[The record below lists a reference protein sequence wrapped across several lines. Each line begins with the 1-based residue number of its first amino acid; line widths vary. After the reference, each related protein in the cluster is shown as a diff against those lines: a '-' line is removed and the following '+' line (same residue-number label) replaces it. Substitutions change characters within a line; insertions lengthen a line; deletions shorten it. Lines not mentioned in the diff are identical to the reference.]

1 MRPPKFVQGRLKSF
15 TLHTTQED
23 FNIDISDVT
32 GVSQTLPAQPVH
44 QQPPHCPGPS
54 SRPRSEE
61 DDDDDDFM
69 QPPTRHPVMN
79 NNQRRTTKVVVNARR
94 DGKVQKKNASRIDP
108 PTKPKQQ
115 KLTKYLHAP
124 TVRCAPSIFNSF
136 IDLLTMSQRTRINN
150 MNFGGLLQ
158 IRADKLVSREM
169 LRYLYDRLDPV
180 TMMLVLGKDRVIHIN
195 PFVVKQTFGIPDS
208 GEELSLHTNQE
219 ACKALSD
226 FKDFIGLQ
234 EAEDVH
240 TKYLQEIWEAD
251 IELDSRMLD
260 DNMCIKI
267 FFMIASNKLLFP
279 SSDNNIRAKD
289 VYLARNLSRLPT
301 MNWCKAVTDEIQEA
315 ARTWRLDRTTK
326 VSPSITG
333 CAFFLL
339 IVYLDNLRC
348 KHQINHKDIPRA
360 KYFNQDLIKKIIAA
374 DKTKDDQGKVTFGRL
389 PLRDISDTVYHMPH
403 HSILEKPANIQP
415 VSAIQFPSILSE
427 LVGVV
432 NVTVAKPKRKP
443 LVQAFTEFDIKS
455 KKATTYLNRGQLMLQ
470 TSHDQLIAKVRSIL
484 ENQSCENNS
493 IDHQAKPTAPT
504 AADAND
510 LDMHDIHNGDNIQSE
525 HVTEAPNHSK
535 GYGTNQ
541 HINHERHVPLQ
552 QNSPTEAAAPQPMD
566 AATNAGSEQEL
577 DHEHSPV
584 HTDVTIGD
592 VVPPILG
599 QAMDQEGTGQAS
611 HIGRTSSLDS
621 LVDLITASVIRTAHR
636 QTTTTDTMT
645 PEPVVL
651 THTQHQLPNEVIQP
665 DSTIGVEP
673 LLPAAH
679 PQTTTTDTMTSEPA
693 MLTHTQHPLPNEV
706 LRPDITIDDE
716 PLLPV
721 YPKPQRLTRRPSKY
735 VSPFKGDPMRTRVPM
750 SKALAVRKKFRP
762 SLKSLNEVFISTG
775 FIDFTGNEILDSFPN
790 DQELSTKFMSYFVQC
805 LSHDESVHMPDGGG
819 YRVFLPHRIGEYVNM
834 EDQEEYEEWE
844 FHNALEILESGIA
857 SIDTTNVKLFF
868 LPIMEEDH
876 YTVYCI
882 NLIHDRI
889 DILDSS
895 PDDHRLYHE
904 VVGNR
909 IIPRLNLL
917 FQEATDGKL
926 KSFTRFRRP
935 ILPVPVQRNATD
947 SGFYAIKFME
957 LWNGE
962 SFHLPILTENAAM
975 YRDQLLYYAI
985 YHEINTVEKLPAG
998 LEALKPRR

>member
-1 MRPPKFVQGRLKSF
+1 
-15 TLHTTQED
+15 
-23 FNIDISDVT
+23 
-32 GVSQTLPAQPVH
+32 
-44 QQPPHCPGPS
+44 
-54 SRPRSEE
+54 
-61 DDDDDDFM
+61 
-69 QPPTRHPVMN
+69 
-79 NNQRRTTKVVVNARR
+79 
-94 DGKVQKKNASRIDP
+94 
-108 PTKPKQQ
+108 
-115 KLTKYLHAP
+115 
-124 TVRCAPSIFNSF
+124 
-136 IDLLTMSQRTRINN
+136 
-150 MNFGGLLQ
+150 
-158 IRADKLVSREM
+158 
-169 LRYLYDRLDPV
+169 
-180 TMMLVLGKDRVIHIN
+180 
-195 PFVVKQTFGIPDS
+195 
-208 GEELSLHTNQE
+208 
-219 ACKALSD
+219 
-226 FKDFIGLQ
+226 
-234 EAEDVH
+234 
-240 TKYLQEIWEAD
+240 
-251 IELDSRMLD
+251 
-260 DNMCIKI
+260 
-267 FFMIASNKLLFP
+267 
-279 SSDNNIRAKD
+279 
-289 VYLARNLSRLPT
+289 
-301 MNWCKAVTDEIQEA
+301 
-315 ARTWRLDRTTK
+315 
-326 VSPSITG
+326 
-333 CAFFLL
+333 
-339 IVYLDNLRC
+339 
-348 KHQINHKDIPRA
+348 
-360 KYFNQDLIKKIIAA
+360 
-374 DKTKDDQGKVTFGRL
+374 
-389 PLRDISDTVYHMPH
+389 MPH
-403 HSILEKPANIQP
+403 HSIPEKPANIQP

-432 NVTVAKPKRKP
+432 NVTVAKPKRKL

-510 LDMHDIHNGDNIQSE
+510 LDMHDIHNRDNIQSE

-611 HIGRTSSLDS
+611 HIGI
-621 LVDLITASVIRTAHR
+621 DLITASVIRTAHR

-651 THTQHQLPNEVIQP
+651 THTQHQLPNEVIRP
-665 DSTIGVEP
+665 DSTTIAVEP
-673 LLPAAH
+673 LLLAAH
-679 PQTTTTDTMTSEPA
+679 PQTITTDTMTPELVV
-693 MLTHTQHPLPNEV
+693 LTQTQHQLPNEV

-721 YPKPQRLTRRPSKY
+721 YPKPQRLTRRQSKY

-750 SKALAVRKKFRP
+750 SKALAVWKKFRP

-775 FIDFTGNEILDSFPN
+775 FTDFTGNEILDSFPN
-790 DQELSTKFMSYFVQC
+790 DQELSTKLMSYFVQC
-805 LSHDESVHMPDGGG
+805 LSHDESVHMLDGGG

-844 FHNALEILESGIA
+844 SHNALEILESGIA

-895 PDDHRLYHE
+895 PDDHRIYHE

-947 SGFYAIKFME
+947 SGLYAIKFME

-962 SFHLPILTENAAM
+962 AFHLPILTENAAM

-985 YHEINTVEKLPAG
+985 YHQINTVEKLPAG
-998 LEALKPRR
+998 LEALKPHR

>member
-1 MRPPKFVQGRLKSF
+1 
-15 TLHTTQED
+15 
-23 FNIDISDVT
+23 
-32 GVSQTLPAQPVH
+32 
-44 QQPPHCPGPS
+44 
-54 SRPRSEE
+54 
-61 DDDDDDFM
+61 
-69 QPPTRHPVMN
+69 
-79 NNQRRTTKVVVNARR
+79 
-94 DGKVQKKNASRIDP
+94 
-108 PTKPKQQ
+108 
-115 KLTKYLHAP
+115 
-124 TVRCAPSIFNSF
+124 
-136 IDLLTMSQRTRINN
+136 
-150 MNFGGLLQ
+150 
-158 IRADKLVSREM
+158 
-169 LRYLYDRLDPV
+169 
-180 TMMLVLGKDRVIHIN
+180 
-195 PFVVKQTFGIPDS
+195 
-208 GEELSLHTNQE
+208 
-219 ACKALSD
+219 
-226 FKDFIGLQ
+226 
-234 EAEDVH
+234 
-240 TKYLQEIWEAD
+240 
-251 IELDSRMLD
+251 
-260 DNMCIKI
+260 
-267 FFMIASNKLLFP
+267 
-279 SSDNNIRAKD
+279 
-289 VYLARNLSRLPT
+289 
-301 MNWCKAVTDEIQEA
+301 
-315 ARTWRLDRTTK
+315 
-326 VSPSITG
+326 
-333 CAFFLL
+333 
-339 IVYLDNLRC
+339 
-348 KHQINHKDIPRA
+348 
-360 KYFNQDLIKKIIAA
+360 
-374 DKTKDDQGKVTFGRL
+374 
-389 PLRDISDTVYHMPH
+389 MPH
-403 HSILEKPANIQP
+403 HSIPEKPANIQP

-432 NVTVAKPKRKP
+432 NVTVAKPKRKL

-510 LDMHDIHNGDNIQSE
+510 LDMHDIHNRDNIQSE

-665 DSTIGVEP
+665 DITIGVEP

-693 MLTHTQHPLPNEV
+693 MLTHTQHQLPNEV

-721 YPKPQRLTRRPSKY
+721 YPKPQRLTRRQSKY

-750 SKALAVRKKFRP
+750 SKALAVWKKFRP

-775 FIDFTGNEILDSFPN
+775 FTDFTGNEILDSFPN
-790 DQELSTKFMSYFVQC
+790 DQELSTKLMSYFVQC
-805 LSHDESVHMPDGGG
+805 LSHDESVHMLDGGG

-844 FHNALEILESGIA
+844 SHNALEILESGIA

-895 PDDHRLYHE
+895 PDDHRIYHE

-947 SGFYAIKFME
+947 SGLYAIKFME

-962 SFHLPILTENAAM
+962 AFHLPILTENAAM

-985 YHEINTVEKLPAG
+985 YHQINTVEKLPAG
-998 LEALKPRR
+998 LEALKPHR

>member
-1 MRPPKFVQGRLKSF
+1 
-15 TLHTTQED
+15 
-23 FNIDISDVT
+23 
-32 GVSQTLPAQPVH
+32 
-44 QQPPHCPGPS
+44 
-54 SRPRSEE
+54 
-61 DDDDDDFM
+61 
-69 QPPTRHPVMN
+69 
-79 NNQRRTTKVVVNARR
+79 
-94 DGKVQKKNASRIDP
+94 
-108 PTKPKQQ
+108 
-115 KLTKYLHAP
+115 
-124 TVRCAPSIFNSF
+124 
-136 IDLLTMSQRTRINN
+136 
-150 MNFGGLLQ
+150 
-158 IRADKLVSREM
+158 
-169 LRYLYDRLDPV
+169 
-180 TMMLVLGKDRVIHIN
+180 
-195 PFVVKQTFGIPDS
+195 
-208 GEELSLHTNQE
+208 
-219 ACKALSD
+219 
-226 FKDFIGLQ
+226 
-234 EAEDVH
+234 
-240 TKYLQEIWEAD
+240 
-251 IELDSRMLD
+251 
-260 DNMCIKI
+260 
-267 FFMIASNKLLFP
+267 
-279 SSDNNIRAKD
+279 
-289 VYLARNLSRLPT
+289 
-301 MNWCKAVTDEIQEA
+301 
-315 ARTWRLDRTTK
+315 
-326 VSPSITG
+326 
-333 CAFFLL
+333 
-339 IVYLDNLRC
+339 
-348 KHQINHKDIPRA
+348 
-360 KYFNQDLIKKIIAA
+360 
-374 DKTKDDQGKVTFGRL
+374 
-389 PLRDISDTVYHMPH
+389 MPH
-403 HSILEKPANIQP
+403 HSIPEKPANIQP

-432 NVTVAKPKRKP
+432 NVTVAKPKRKL

-510 LDMHDIHNGDNIQSE
+510 LDMHDIHNRDNIQSE

-651 THTQHQLPNEVIQP
+651 THTQHQLPNEVIRP
-665 DSTIGVEP
+665 DSTTIAVEP
-673 LLPAAH
+673 LLLAAH
-679 PQTTTTDTMTSEPA
+679 PQTITTDTMTPELVV
-693 MLTHTQHPLPNEV
+693 LTQTQHQLPNEV

-721 YPKPQRLTRRPSKY
+721 YPKPQRLTRRQSKY

-750 SKALAVRKKFRP
+750 SKALAVWKKFRP

-775 FIDFTGNEILDSFPN
+775 FTDFTGNEILDSFPN
-790 DQELSTKFMSYFVQC
+790 DQELSTKLMSYFVQC
-805 LSHDESVHMPDGGG
+805 LSHDESVHMLDGGG

-844 FHNALEILESGIA
+844 SHNALEILESGIA

-895 PDDHRLYHE
+895 PDDHRIYHE

-947 SGFYAIKFME
+947 SGLYAIKFME

-962 SFHLPILTENAAM
+962 AFHLPILTENAAM

-985 YHEINTVEKLPAG
+985 YHQINTVEKLPAG
-998 LEALKPRR
+998 LEALKPHR

>member
-651 THTQHQLPNEVIQP
+651 THTQHQLPNEV
-665 DSTIGVEP
+665 
-673 LLPAAH
+673 
-679 PQTTTTDTMTSEPA
+679 
-693 MLTHTQHPLPNEV
+693 

>member
-1 MRPPKFVQGRLKSF
+1 
-15 TLHTTQED
+15 
-23 FNIDISDVT
+23 
-32 GVSQTLPAQPVH
+32 
-44 QQPPHCPGPS
+44 
-54 SRPRSEE
+54 
-61 DDDDDDFM
+61 
-69 QPPTRHPVMN
+69 
-79 NNQRRTTKVVVNARR
+79 
-94 DGKVQKKNASRIDP
+94 
-108 PTKPKQQ
+108 
-115 KLTKYLHAP
+115 
-124 TVRCAPSIFNSF
+124 
-136 IDLLTMSQRTRINN
+136 
-150 MNFGGLLQ
+150 
-158 IRADKLVSREM
+158 
-169 LRYLYDRLDPV
+169 
-180 TMMLVLGKDRVIHIN
+180 
-195 PFVVKQTFGIPDS
+195 
-208 GEELSLHTNQE
+208 
-219 ACKALSD
+219 
-226 FKDFIGLQ
+226 
-234 EAEDVH
+234 
-240 TKYLQEIWEAD
+240 
-251 IELDSRMLD
+251 
-260 DNMCIKI
+260 
-267 FFMIASNKLLFP
+267 
-279 SSDNNIRAKD
+279 
-289 VYLARNLSRLPT
+289 
-301 MNWCKAVTDEIQEA
+301 
-315 ARTWRLDRTTK
+315 
-326 VSPSITG
+326 
-333 CAFFLL
+333 
-339 IVYLDNLRC
+339 
-348 KHQINHKDIPRA
+348 
-360 KYFNQDLIKKIIAA
+360 
-374 DKTKDDQGKVTFGRL
+374 
-389 PLRDISDTVYHMPH
+389 MPH
-403 HSILEKPANIQP
+403 HSIPEKPANIQP

-432 NVTVAKPKRKP
+432 NVTVAKPKRKL

-510 LDMHDIHNGDNIQSE
+510 LDMHDIHNRDNIQSE

-651 THTQHQLPNEVIQP
+651 THTQHQLPNEV
-665 DSTIGVEP
+665 
-673 LLPAAH
+673 
-679 PQTTTTDTMTSEPA
+679 
-693 MLTHTQHPLPNEV
+693 

-721 YPKPQRLTRRPSKY
+721 YPKPQRLTRRQSKY

-750 SKALAVRKKFRP
+750 SKALAVWKKFRP

-775 FIDFTGNEILDSFPN
+775 FTDFTGNEILDSFPN
-790 DQELSTKFMSYFVQC
+790 DQELSTKLMSYFVQC
-805 LSHDESVHMPDGGG
+805 LSHDESVHMLDGGG

-844 FHNALEILESGIA
+844 SHNALEILESGIA

-895 PDDHRLYHE
+895 PDDHRIYHE

-947 SGFYAIKFME
+947 SGLYAIKFME

-962 SFHLPILTENAAM
+962 AFHLPILTENAAM

-985 YHEINTVEKLPAG
+985 YHQINTVEKLPAG
-998 LEALKPRR
+998 LEALKPHR